1 MINCI
6 TQLLLNIWLNM
17 VDYYEG
23 FLAQY
28 WAYILAEFWVFVIEA
43 VIYTVIFVRAY
54 CQKRQ
59 IMRVILYAFIAN
71 LASFAVGMFVM
82 RIIENMSYQY
92 EDLFVKTNGVKF

>member
-43 VIYTVIFVRAY
+43 VIYTVIFVRTH

-71 LASFAVGMFVM
+71 LVSFAVGVFVM